1 MSELPVRV
9 KVQDSASQVIYTD
22 AVLMNG
28 NPLGFVLNFGQWA
41 PEDPGLVRVYCRVG
55 MSPNHMKL
63 LSQLLTQN
71 VAAYEARF
79 GEVAVTE
86 DRAASGHRIGFDVGP
101 ETPTKA

>member
-1 MSELPVRV
+1 MR
-9 KVQDSASQVIYTD
+9 A
-22 AVLMNG
+22 N
-28 NPLGFVLNFGQWA
+28 N
-41 PEDPGLVRVYCRVG
+41 
-55 MSPNHMKL
+55 MKL

-86 DRAASGHRIGFDVGP
+86 DRAAAGHRIGFDVGP